1 MKNNPPGPLSLQQQP
16 TEDVYQGERA
26 RSRWGVQRQAET
38 RATATHGDTLL
49 SWVAHSSKEKSNCVP
64 GSRWGQVCPRQTAGK
79 VSPTCKVK
87 WETLVWV
94 ASVGLLQ
101 DPHCFWSLPY
111 LVNPH
116 FWHVLPLCLRP
127 RSSCQAV
134 LSFHLLCPSIHI
146 STSVSYLMFIIQ
158 NTNTPSLC
166 RKKKKLT
173 QWSVLYTSLRT
184 QVWSLALTQKAG
196 LGGTCFQSQG
206 CGGGSQGTVS
216 LA

>member
-26 RSRWGVQRQAET
+26 RSRWGEVQRQAET

-166 RKKKKLT
+166 QKKKAH
-173 QWSVLYTSLRT
+173 SVKCSLH
-184 QVWSLALTQKAG
+184 KPEDPG
-196 LGGTCFQSQG
+196 LIPSTHTESWTWWHMLPIPGLRRWISGNS
-206 CGGGSQGTVS
+206 
-216 LA
+216 